1 MEEGDGTGDP
11 VAIGTSVGLAVG
23 VGVGLAVG
31 VGLVVACAV
40 CPAAHR
46 GRAAD
51 TETTSNKDNATACFK
66 EMVAP
71 PTYRQLLILK
81 RT

>member
-40 CPAAHR
+40 CPATHR